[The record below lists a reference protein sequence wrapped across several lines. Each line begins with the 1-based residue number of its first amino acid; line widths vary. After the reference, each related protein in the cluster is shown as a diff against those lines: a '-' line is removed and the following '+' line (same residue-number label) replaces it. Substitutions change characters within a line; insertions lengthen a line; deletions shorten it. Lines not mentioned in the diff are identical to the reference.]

1 MTNDTELAG
10 ASLVAEVAPPPQLL
24 TMEPK
29 QYVDTAFADL
39 DKELAGAVEN
49 VGKVVHDVTTASGME
64 AAKEGRKTFRQLRWV
79 ADRLHK
85 EYKAPVLQL
94 GRLIDSRYN
103 QIKDAIAPYELH
115 YDKAI
120 EAEEE
125 RLAVLARA
133 REHAEMERIATIE
146 RRIAGISSMPA
157 QALGRSSSIIETLLI
172 ALDEMVIDASYY
184 AEYEQL
190 AQEAKNKAAADL
202 NRALLQTRAAEA
214 NLAELEQLR
223 RQHGTPAVD
232 DGFDP
237 CQPALMTPGD
247 VIMDCYRYL
256 VGLDQDYDTL
266 LANVTT
272 TLEAMQYHLPT
283 A

>member
-1 MTNDTELAG
+1 MTNDTELAV
-10 ASLVAEVAPPPQLL
+10 ASAEPEVAPPPQLL
-24 TMEPK
+24 TIEPQ
-29 QYVDTAFADL
+29 QYVDAAFAEL
-39 DKELAGAVEN
+39 DKELAGAVES
-49 VGKVVHDVTTASGME
+49 VGMVVHDVTIASGME